1 MLKMTDEINE
11 IMDAGY
17 AMATEKYFQRL
28 FDLLL
33 KNSMKFTG
41 ADSGEIFVTD
51 KNRFT
56 AFIHINKTLDNK
68 GEHYDPI
75 EEYVDIRAMNMVT
88 YAVSHKQVLNID
100 DLYVEK
106 QFETLKIK
114 EFDQLHDY
122 KTKSVM
128 VIPIYELDNKV
139 IGVMRLINCTD
150 DDGSIV
156 SFPAEYEKMVFSL
169 TSQMSISLTN
179 MQKMQE
185 MDELLGSFVKSMT
198 TAIDARTPYNGNH
211 TKNVAKYCEEVVE
224 YMNMLHTRGEF
235 REFISEEDKVQL
247 LMAARL
253 HDLGKM
259 ITPREVLNKA
269 TRLGTLYDGLVAR
282 LEKIKLLLKIDML
295 EGRLDKAEWTM
306 EDLRLT
312 NFLSEL
318 PQLNIKGRL
327 SESEV
332 ERIKYM
338 GTKVYTD
345 PEGKDFEYL
354 TIDEVKSLSI
364 AKGTLTAE
372 ERNIVEQ
379 HVVYTDKMLAEIK
392 FNEKYNRVRK
402 IASCHHEYLDG
413 TGYPN
418 HLRAEDLDMLT
429 RILTIVDIYDSLTST
444 DRPYKGMVPPDKAMK
459 ILEEMAHEG
468 KLDIELVGIINDCMR
483 EHEEKKAKEP
493 FF

>member
-1 MLKMTDEINE
+1 MLKMTEEINE
-11 IMDAGY
+11 IMDIGY

-33 KNSMKFTG
+33 KASMKFTG

-51 KNRFT
+51 QRRFT
-56 AFIHINKTLDNK
+56 TIIHVNKTLDK
-68 GEHYDPI
+68 RGDHYDPI
-75 EEYVDIRAMNMVT
+75 EEYIDIRAMNMVT
-88 YAVSHKQVLNID
+88 YAVSHREVLNIED
-100 DLYVEK
+100 IYVEK

-114 EFDQLHDY
+114 EFDKYHEY
-122 KTKSVM
+122 RTKSVM
-128 VIPIYELDNKV
+128 VVPIYEIGSKI

-150 DDGSIV
+150 DDGNLV
-156 SFPAEYEKMVFSL
+156 SFPSEYEKLVGSL
-169 TSQMSISLTN
+169 TSQMSISLTT

-185 MDELLGSFVKSMT
+185 MDELLDSFVKSMT
-198 TAIDARTPYNGNH
+198 TAIDARTPYNANH
-211 TKNVAKYCEEVVE
+211 TKNVAKYCEKVVE

-235 REFISEEDKVQL
+235 REFISEDDKEQL

-269 TRLGTLYDGLVAR
+269 TRLGILYDGLVAR
-282 LEKIKLLLKIDML
+282 LQKIQLMLKIDML
-295 EGRLDKAEWTM
+295 EGRLDKADWTM

-312 NFLSEL
+312 NFLEEL

-327 SESEV
+327 EPGEV

-338 GTKVYTD
+338 GTKIYKD
-345 PEGKDFEYL
+345 PDGKEIEYL
-354 TIDEVKSLSI
+354 TVEEVKSLSI

-372 ERNIVEQ
+372 ERKIVEQ
-379 HVVYTDKMLAEIK
+379 HVVFTDKMLAEIK
-392 FNEKYNRVRK
+392 FNEKYDRVRK

-444 DRPYKGMVPPDKAMK
+444 DRPYKGTVPPPKAIK

-468 KLDIELVGIINDCMR
+468 KLDIELVGVISDCMW
-483 EHEEKKAKEP
+483 EMEKNKVSDLV
-493 FF
+493 